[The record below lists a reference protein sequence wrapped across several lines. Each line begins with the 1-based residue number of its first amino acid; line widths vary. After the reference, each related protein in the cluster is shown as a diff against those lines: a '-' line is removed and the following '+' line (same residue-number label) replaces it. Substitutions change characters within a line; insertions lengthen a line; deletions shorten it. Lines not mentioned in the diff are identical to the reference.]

1 MRTLLVA
8 ALLLTATLVPAQ
20 SYFSKDHGKDELRF
34 TLVLSRHGVRPPLTV
49 AAMLDVHS
57 ADPWPAWEVPLGYL
71 TPHGGEALRQMGAY
85 MRLDL
90 ARNGLL
96 PATGCP
102 SSNEVYL
109 YADTDERNIMSTY
122 TTLSGLAPGCDP
134 LPVNTIVP
142 AVGVKDPL
150 FSPVPG
156 TFPFP
161 PAEAI
166 AADRQAILGNDPAA
180 FYSLAGNP
188 ELREFAGILAPDAAH
203 PAAKPVL
210 DDPKPL
216 TAASSMVEDILLE
229 YVDGK
234 PMQEV
239 GWGRVDAP
247 TLHRLMPLH
256 TKQFTFSTRL
266 PLTARTQGSNL
277 MAHILDTL
285 EQAAQQAQAKEA
297 KPVPGALGPV
307 GTHLVYISGHDSNL
321 CYIGGLLGLHWT
333 AEGLTDDTPPDSQI
347 VFELWQNTK
356 SKQYS
361 VQVHYRAQTIEQLRT
376 GQALSLA
383 NPPVE
388 VKLAPPGC
396 GAGQSCSFAAFDHAV
411 HALLDPAYVK
421 PELLPTH
428 NAPPVQ

>member
-1 MRTLLVA
+1 
-8 ALLLTATLVPAQ
+8 
-20 SYFSKDHGKDELRF
+20 
-34 TLVLSRHGVRPPLTV
+34 
-49 AAMLDVHS
+49 
-57 ADPWPAWEVPLGYL
+57 
-71 TPHGGEALRQMGAY
+71 

-96 PATGCP
+96 SATGCLD
-102 SSNEVYL
+102 SKQVYL

-134 LPVNTIVP
+134 LPVNTVIP
-142 AVGVKDPL
+142 AAGVRDPL
-150 FSPVPG
+150 FSMSGSFKAPSVE
-156 TFPFP
+156 TLT
-161 PAEAI
+161 
-166 AADRQAILGNDPAA
+166 ADRQAALGNDPAA

-188 ELREFAGILAPDAAH
+188 ELKEFAGILAPDAAH
-203 PAAKPVL
+203 PAAKPIL
-210 DDPKPL
+210 DDPRPL

-229 YVDGK
+229 YVDDK

-266 PLTARTQGSNL
+266 SLIARTQGSNL

-285 EQAAQQAQAKEA
+285 EQAAQQAQAQDA

-333 AEGLTDDTPPDSQI
+333 VEGLTDDTPPDSQI
-347 VFELWQNTK
+347 VFELWQNQK

-361 VQVHYRAQTIEQLRT
+361 VQVHFRAQTIDQLRSAE
-376 GQALSLA
+376 ALSPA
-383 NPPVE
+383 NPPAD
-388 VKLAPPGC
+388 VKLTPPGC
-396 GAGQSCSFAAFDHAV
+396 RAGQPCAFSTFDHAAHGLV
-411 HALLDPAYVK
+411 DPAYVK
-421 PELLPTH
+421 PDLLPTH

>member
-1 MRTLLVA
+1 MRTFLVA

-20 SYFSKDHGKDELRF
+20 TYTAKNHGKDELRF
-34 TLVLSRHGVRPPLTV
+34 TLVLSRHGVRPPLTTN
-49 AAMLDVHS
+49 AMLDLHS

-96 PATGCP
+96 SAAGCP
-102 SSNEVYL
+102 SSSEVYL

-122 TTLSGLAPGCDP
+122 TTLAGLAPGCDP

-142 AVGVKDPL
+142 TVGVKDPL

-156 TFPFP
+156 TFPP
-161 PAEAI
+161 PSADAI
-166 AADRQAILGNDPAA
+166 AADRQAVLGNDPAA

-188 ELREFAGILAPDAAH
+188 ELKEFAGILAPDAAH
-203 PAAKPVL
+203 PAAKPIL
-210 DDPKPL
+210 GDPRPL

-234 PMQEV
+234 PMREV
-239 GWGRVDAP
+239 GWGRVDAS
-247 TLHRLMPLH
+247 TIHRLMPLH
-256 TKQFTFSTRL
+256 TRQFTFSTRL

-285 EQAAQQAQAKEA
+285 EQAAQHDSA
-297 KPVPGALGPV
+297 VPGALGPA

-347 VFELWQNTK
+347 VFELWQNRK

-383 NPPVE
+383 NPPIE
-388 VKLAPPGC
+388 VKLTPPGC
-396 GAGQSCSFAAFDHAV
+396 GAGQSCAFAAFDHAA
-411 HALLDPAYVK
+411 HAMLDQAYVK
-421 PELLPTH
+421 SGLLPTH
-428 NAPPVQ
+428 NAPPVR

>member
-1 MRTLLVA
+1 MRNFLVV

-20 SYFSKDHGKDELRF
+20 SYLSKNHGKDELRF
-34 TLVLSRHGVRPPLTV
+34 TLILSRHGVRPPLSA
-49 AAMLDVHS
+49 AAMLNLHS

-85 MRLDL
+85 MRQDL

-102 SSNEVYL
+102 SSSEVYL

-142 AVGVKDPL
+142 TAGVHDPL
-150 FSPVPG
+150 FSMSGSFKEPG
-156 TFPFP
+156 K
-161 PAEAI
+161 EMI
-166 AADRQAILGNDPAA
+166 AAERLDALGKDPAA

-188 ELREFAGILAPDAAH
+188 ELKEFASILAPDAAH
-203 PAAKPVL
+203 PAAKPIL
-210 DDPKPL
+210 DDPRPL
-216 TAASSMVEDILLE
+216 SAASSMVEDILLE

-234 PMQEV
+234 PLPEV

-266 PLTARTQGSNL
+266 PVTARTQGSNL

-285 EQAAQQAQAKEA
+285 EQAAQQRQGKEA

-347 VFELWQNTK
+347 VFELWQNPK

-376 GQALSLA
+376 AEALSLA
-383 NPPVE
+383 NPPAD
-388 VKLAPPGC
+388 VKLTPPGC
-396 GAGQSCSFAAFDHAV
+396 HAGQSCTFSAFDYAAHT
-411 HALLDPAYVK
+411 LLDPAYVK
-421 PELLPTH
+421 ADLLPTH
-428 NAPPVQ
+428 NAPPVR